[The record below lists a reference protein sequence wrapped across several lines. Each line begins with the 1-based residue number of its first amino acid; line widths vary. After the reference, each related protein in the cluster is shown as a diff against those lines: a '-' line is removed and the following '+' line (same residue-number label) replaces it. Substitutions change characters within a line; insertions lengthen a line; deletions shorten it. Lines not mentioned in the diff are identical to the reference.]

1 MTDAHHR
8 AAIAERAARAGGV
21 VAREQF
27 RRGIA
32 VETKGDKTD
41 LVTQADRDA
50 QHQVLATIREEFPGD
65 RFVCEEEAPQ
75 LSGPESEAEAPALVE
90 SVPENGSAWIVDP
103 IDGTT
108 NFVRG
113 IRTWTTSVTAVV
125 DGEPVGSATYM
136 PAVGDL
142 YAAGPESVT
151 RDGKTMG
158 VSENDDPET
167 FLAAI
172 TNRWGDSAAFGDVC
186 RATAEAF
193 GDVRRLGS
201 FQATLALLADGGFDA
216 AVCTQPANPWD
227 TVAGVHMVRA
237 AGGTVTD
244 VHGDRW
250 HHDSEG
256 VVASNGTDHEAV
268 LSAVR
273 AARE

>member
-27 RRGIA
+27 RTA
-32 VETKGDKTD
+32 VAIETKSDKTD

-50 QHQVLATIREEFPGD
+50 QQQVLATIREEFPND
-65 RFVCEEEAPQ
+65 QFVCEEDSPQ
-75 LSGPESEAEAPALVE
+75 LSGPESEAPTQVD
-90 SVPENGSAWIVDP
+90 SVPANGSAWIVDP

-113 IRTWTTSVTAVV
+113 SRAWTTSVTAVV

-136 PAVGDL
+136 PAMGDL

-151 RDGKTMG
+151 RDGKTMT
-158 VSENDDPET
+158 VSERDDPET

-172 TNRWGDSAAFGDVC
+172 TNRWEDPAAFGDIC
-186 RATAEAF
+186 HATGEAF
-193 GDVRRLGS
+193 ADVRRLGS
-201 FQATLALLADGGFDA
+201 FQATLAQLADGGFEA
-216 AVCTQPANPWD
+216 AVCTRRANAWD
-227 TVAGVHMVRA
+227 TVAGVHMVRV

-250 HHDSEG
+250 KHDSEG
-256 VVASNGTDHEAV
+256 VVASNGADHEAV
-268 LSAVR
+268 LSAVQ
-273 AARE
+273 AALD